1 MQNLNYWMQFE
12 NTGKVEDY
20 LSYCTCFSHGA
31 DRKNI
36 VAKEKEQQ
44 TGVNPYAGI
53 PMGNGNGIETDAYR

>member
-1 MQNLNYWMQFE
+1 M
-12 NTGKVEDY
+12 EDY